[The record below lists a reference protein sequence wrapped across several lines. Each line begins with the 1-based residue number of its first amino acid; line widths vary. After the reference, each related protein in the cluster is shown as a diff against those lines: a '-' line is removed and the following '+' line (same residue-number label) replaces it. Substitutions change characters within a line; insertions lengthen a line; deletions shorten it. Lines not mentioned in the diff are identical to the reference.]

1 MFDCKKFVFAGK
13 NLKQILVF
21 IVTCACYFICYF
33 MRGCYERIH
42 FFEAI
47 SCAIGSNKYFR
58 CIINFLHVA
67 PIGYFGN
74 WLHNFREINKDFTRQ
89 N

>member
-1 MFDCKKFVFAGK
+1 
-13 NLKQILVF
+13 
-21 IVTCACYFICYF
+21 

-74 WLHNFREINKDFTRQ
+74 WLHNFREINKDFYEVKLNVRFVHAL
-89 N
+89 NLEVDAKFKDSIFR